1 MKKDL
6 WRYCLVFLILLTIT
20 VTGCSG
26 RQAVAAEETGA
37 AGEIDVTAAE
47 LVPPAVQK
55 YLLSINLADFRAELY
70 LDNIPVKPGSQEVTA
85 GFHTLRLQG
94 EGIKEKELEL
104 LISKDQKL
112 FLKSDPLDSRLSHLQ
127 TVKVG
132 SLPKGME
139 FSLDGKYLFVALLG
153 EPVVAVLDG
162 YTLEP
167 VKMIKP
173 EDKKYW
179 HEFVEIGVSPLGDA
193 ILASQMSTGSVHKIP
208 LAGEAALEITES
220 VAARGN
226 WSKVVAFSKDGKM
239 FAVSNWTSNDV
250 TFFSYPQMEYLGK
263 VKTPGIPRGLVFA
276 DGDKSLYVSNYSTGA
291 LHRIDV
297 DSLKLA
303 DTIPGPKKG
312 ALRHLA
318 LDEERQILYASEM
331 MWRRINVYDL
341 AQKKLLKQIVVD
353 SNPNTIALSPDR
365 KYLFVSCRGPNSKD
379 GYLERSPRSGRL
391 YLIDCQI
398 NEVLEY
404 RVLGNQPTALAVHP
418 SGEFVAVSN
427 FRDKNIEVFRVD
439 SQAEDQ
445 SNEGHLSILP
455 NNTL

>member
-1 MKKDL
+1 MKI
-6 WRYCLVFLILLTIT
+6 R
-20 VTGCSG
+20 
-26 RQAVAAEETGA
+26 
-37 AGEIDVTAAE
+37 
-47 LVPPAVQK
+47 
-55 YLLSINLADFRAELY
+55 
-70 LDNIPVKPGSQEVTA
+70 
-85 GFHTLRLQG
+85 GFKH
-94 EGIKEKELEL
+94 
-104 LISKDQKL
+104 
-112 FLKSDPLDSRLSHLQ
+112 
-127 TVKVG
+127 
-132 SLPKGME
+132 
-139 FSLDGKYLFVALLG
+139 
-153 EPVVAVLDG
+153 
-162 YTLEP
+162 
-167 VKMIKP
+167 
-173 EDKKYW
+173 
-179 HEFVEIGVSPLGDA
+179 
-193 ILASQMSTGSVHKIP
+193 
-208 LAGEAALEITES
+208 
-220 VAARGN
+220 
-226 WSKVVAFSKDGKM
+226 
-239 FAVSNWTSNDV
+239 
-250 TFFSYPQMEYLGK
+250 
-263 VKTPGIPRGLVFA
+263 
-276 DGDKSLYVSNYSTGA
+276 DKSLYVSNYSTGA